1 MRLPGHE
8 KKISDPFPAPQR
20 ETLRPLFSSIEGRR
34 GENFEVGD
42 DLHPNHHATSINS
55 GPMSV
60 VRSEISRMRC
70 DKKYMKRIIEIT
82 ATIKMK

>member
-1 MRLPGHE
+1 MLSMRLP
-8 KKISDPFPAPQR
+8 SPRR
-20 ETLRPLFSSIEGRR
+20 ETLRPLFGPMKEGR
-34 GENFEVGD
+34 GENFELGD
-42 DLHPNHHATSINS
+42 DSHPDYHATSIDS
-55 GPMSV
+55 SPMSV